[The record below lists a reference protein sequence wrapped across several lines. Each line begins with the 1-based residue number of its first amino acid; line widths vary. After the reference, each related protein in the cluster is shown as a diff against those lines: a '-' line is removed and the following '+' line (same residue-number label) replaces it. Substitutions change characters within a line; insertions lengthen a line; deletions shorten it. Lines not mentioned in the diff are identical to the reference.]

1 MRFDAYRQWCD
12 KIWGVDPTQIAHG
25 GAVGMERLERK
36 ECDGMRRAI
45 CITFTG
51 GFFEELLEAAAP
63 DITCSIN

>member
-1 MRFDAYRQWCD
+1 M
-12 KIWGVDPTQIAHG
+12 
-25 GAVGMERLERK
+25 GMERLERK

>member
-1 MRFDAYRQWCD
+1 M
-12 KIWGVDPTQIAHG
+12 PMQIARG
-25 GAVGMERLERK
+25 RVVGKIRFERK
-36 ECDGMRRAI
+36 DRVGTRRAI